1 MQILSRASRFHSMI
15 KEQVE
20 RNHRKNRFMQLFLI
34 SENALFDTL
43 LVTFGVET
51 LREMNQLVEHFLV
64 PGTF

>member
-20 RNHRKNRFMQLFLI
+20 RNHRKNYATFFLI

-51 LREMNQLVEHFLV
+51 LRELNQLVKHF
-64 PGTF
+64 